1 MGGGK
6 EEAAQL
12 ETMLILPCVLALWKS
27 GRKPKHLQSYGVQT
41 ELRKKEKENPS
52 LR

>member
-1 MGGGK
+1 MGRGK
-6 EEAAQL
+6 EQAEQL
-12 ETMLILPCVLALWKS
+12 ETMLILLRVLALWKS
-27 GRKPKHLQSYGVQT
+27 GRKPKHLQSYCVQA